1 MLVLFTDKQFFMS
14 LSTLLIQELKQ
25 ESEAT
30 RKILSRVPD
39 TKNDWKPHEKS
50 FTLARLAAHVAEMPQ
65 WAARIM
71 ETDRY
76 DFLEHPYKSVTFET
90 NAELM
95 DFFQLKLNEAIAALE
110 NANDEKLM
118 EHWTFCR
125 GEHVITQNTRYASI
139 RGWLFNHMI
148 HHRGQL
154 SVYLRLLDVPVPGIY
169 GPSADDIIERQRA
182 ATAQQ

>member
-1 MLVLFTDKQFFMS
+1 MS

-25 ESEAT
+25 ESEST

-39 TKNDWKPHEKS
+39 TQNDWKPHEKS

-65 WAARIM
+65 WAARII
-71 ETDRY
+71 DAD
-76 DFLEHPYKSVTFET
+76 DFDFMANPYKSISFET

-95 DFFQLKLNEAIAALE
+95 DFFELKLNEAIASLQ
-110 NANDEKLM
+110 NASDEKLM
-118 EHWTFCR
+118 QQWTFRR

-182 ATAQQ
+182 AAAQ